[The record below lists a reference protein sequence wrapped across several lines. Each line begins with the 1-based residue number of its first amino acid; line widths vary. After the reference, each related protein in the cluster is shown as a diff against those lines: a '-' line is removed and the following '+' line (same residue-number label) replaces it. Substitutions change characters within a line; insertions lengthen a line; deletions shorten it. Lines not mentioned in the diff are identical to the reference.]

1 MGRRLFTMLL
11 ILIMSASVL
20 PLNGCQSTGSS
31 TDASE
36 PTASLTSDVASPAR
50 SKEIAA
56 KVELNNTYTTKF
68 GETNAITYP
77 PFSFHY
83 PNGWVITKES
93 VTQQSEMVTLTN
105 DRGAKITFSYIGG
118 EKPGGGSAAVMK
130 QVEVT
135 KVADAGFIPGYV
147 QASDYSNLGN
157 FMVAQLKLVGT
168 LDMKK
173 DKEYTEVD
181 GGMSYAVLP
190 ETFGGLHSGLTHP
203 YILDFSFRYA
213 GNVALIADA
222 PNGGFTEQEKQDVI
236 AILASFK
243 DEGALPKTNGGHTAA
258 SIDELWTMLKGT
270 WVFKEFTYDGNPRDY
285 AEHNLEFQY
294 IDKKPCMS
302 REYQKDNGN
311 SPDEFFYDLSAI
323 DEFNYDVYTYKRGSY
338 GGEGAN
344 WSSDVRLVWW
354 SFDLS
359 NLSNGELSITY
370 HIATDSSID
379 DSNTF
384 KYRRG

>member
-1 MGRRLFTMLL
+1 MRRRLFTMLL
-11 ILIMSASVL
+11 ILIITVSVL
-20 PLNGCQSTGSS
+20 PLNGCQSTDSS
-31 TDASE
+31 ADASE
-36 PTASLTSDVASPAR
+36 PTASLTSNVVSPT
-50 SKEIAA
+50 SSEEIAA

-68 GETNAITYP
+68 GEKNAITYP

-83 PNGWVITKES
+83 PNGWAITKES

-105 DRGAKITFSYIGG
+105 ERGAKITFSYIGG
-118 EKPGGGSAAVMK
+118 EKPGGGSATVMK

-135 KVADAGFIPGYV
+135 KVADAGFIPGYI
-147 QASDYSNLGN
+147 QANDYSNLGN
-157 FMVAQLKLVGT
+157 FIVAQLKLVGT

-173 DKEYTEVD
+173 DKEYTKVD
-181 GGMSYAVLP
+181 GDVSYAVLP
-190 ETFGGLHSGLTHP
+190 ETFVSVHSGLTHP

-222 PNGGFTEQEKQDVI
+222 PDGGFTEQEKQDVI

-243 DEGALPKTNGGHTAA
+243 DEDAMPKTNGGHTTA

-294 IDKKPCMS
+294 IDKKPCMN

-338 GGEGAN
+338 GGKGTN
-344 WSSDVRLVWW
+344 WSSDIRLVWW

-379 DSNTF
+379 NSNTF
-384 KYRRG
+384 KYSLG